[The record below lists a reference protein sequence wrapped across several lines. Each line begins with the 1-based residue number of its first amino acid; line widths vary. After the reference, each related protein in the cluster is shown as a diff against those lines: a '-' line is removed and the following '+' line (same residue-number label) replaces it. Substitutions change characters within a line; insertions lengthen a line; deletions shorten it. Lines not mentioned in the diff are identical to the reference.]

1 MSNARNQ
8 HKKNAHGRINR
19 GAGNL
24 LGSPLEGDMEYTVS
38 KEEHL
43 TAPIY
48 YARRLLK
55 ETKKPIR
62 IVIVKKKKRRSL
74 NQNSYYW
81 GVVLKV
87 IGDELGYFPEE
98 MHQCLATMFLKR
110 IIKIGEECIETYRST
125 AKLKTGEFEDY
136 LQKIRIFA
144 SSELGI
150 FVPLPNEIIDEEN
163 D

>member
-1 MSNARNQ
+1 M
-8 HKKNAHGRINR
+8 
-19 GAGNL
+19 
-24 LGSPLEGDMEYTVS
+24 DYTIIRES
-38 KEEHL
+38 QL
-43 TAPIY
+43 SAPFD
-48 YARRLLK
+48 YAKRLLS
-55 ETKKPIR
+55 EIKKPIR
-62 IVIVKKKKRRSL
+62 ILVVKKKKRRSL